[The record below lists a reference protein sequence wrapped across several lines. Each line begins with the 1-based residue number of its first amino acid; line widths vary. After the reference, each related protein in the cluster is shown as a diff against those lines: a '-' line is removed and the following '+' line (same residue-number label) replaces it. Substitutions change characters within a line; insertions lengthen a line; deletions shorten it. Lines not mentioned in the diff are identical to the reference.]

1 MPKIEMPPTK
11 SSLRKLKE
19 DLAFAYEGYDLLNQ
33 KREILALEIVKYIGE
48 ARKMEASLKK
58 VLEELYD
65 AYRKGAVDMGSDAMT
80 RKSCSE
86 LRCYF
91 LSMEFIRI
99 MGLKLPKIKVTF
111 KRPRIALTLAG
122 TTASYDT
129 AKERSREIL
138 TVLGEY
144 ATITKSIIMLSRE
157 LKKVQ
162 RRVNALEKIFIPQ
175 HEEAKKYISD
185 RLDEMEREEVF
196 VKKLLRQRMSRESG
210 EW

>member
-11 SSLRKLKE
+11 SSLRRLKD

-33 KREILALEIVKYIGE
+33 KREILAIEIVKYIGE
-48 ARKMEASLKK
+48 ARKIEAGLRK
-58 VLEELYD
+58 VLDELYA
-65 AYRKGAVDMGSDAMT
+65 AYRLGAVDMGSDAMT

-86 LRCYF
+86 LRSYF

-99 MGLKLPKIKVTF
+99 MGLRLPRIKVAL
-111 KRPRIALTLAG
+111 KRPRIALALAG

-129 AKERSREIL
+129 AKERSRDAL
-138 TVLGEY
+138 AVLGKY

-185 RLDEMEREEVF
+185 RLDEMEREEVY
-196 VKKLLRQRMSRESG
+196 VKKLLRQRISRESG